1 MIKVDLHTHSK
12 FSDGVFMV
20 SELLELA
27 VKNHV
32 REIAITDHETIIHIR
47 NYRELEKQQAIKI
60 ISGIEIP
67 TSMNGLHILGYGIK
81 DFEMMESFVGTFK
94 VINRVESIISRHLKL
109 FR

>member
-12 FSDGVFMV
+12 FSDGAFTV

-47 NYRELEKQQAIKI
+47 NYREIEK
-60 ISGIEIP
+60 
-67 TSMNGLHILGYGIK
+67 
-81 DFEMMESFVGTFK
+81 
-94 VINRVESIISRHLKL
+94 
-109 FR
+109 